1 MPYIDLLNDR
11 PGIVGLFTY
20 RPETARPLMELTE
33 VLLHGESALSR
44 GERELIA
51 TYVSALNE
59 CHYFTLTH
67 AAKATAQLPAG
78 ILAALDSPKLKTLLR
93 IAGAIQQGGRA
104 VNRQLIVEA
113 RTAGATD
120 EEIHDTVLIAA
131 AYCMF
136 NRYVD
141 GLDVPLPDDEE
152 TYTKMAEFEMKWGYP
167 AAIEVA

>member
-1 MPYIDLLNDR
+1 VPYIDLPGER
-11 PGIVGLFTY
+11 PGILGLFAY

-33 VLLHGESALSR
+33 VLLRGESALTR

-67 AAKATAQLPAG
+67 AAKAAAQLPAG
-78 ILAALDSPKLKTLLR
+78 IPAALDSPKLKTLLR
-93 IAGAIQQGGRA
+93 IAAAVRESGRA
-104 VNRQLIVEA
+104 VTRQFVAEA
-113 RTAGATD
+113 RAAGATD

-141 GLDVPLPDDEE
+141 GLDAPLPDDED
-152 TYTKMAEFEMKWGYP
+152 TYTRLAEAEMERGHQ
-167 AAIEVA
+167 AAADAA